1 MDRNLTEQLKKLSKE
16 LADKQSTLNHH
27 SDELT
32 DAELASLNDRIEDL
46 QDEIWD
52 IEDILREEAENE
64 YGDLSAKGWN

>member
-16 LADKQSTLNHH
+16 LAENQTVVRHH

-32 DAELASLNDRIEDL
+32 DAELATLNERIEDL

-52 IEDILREEAENE
+52 IEDILRDEAENE
-64 YGDLSAKGWN
+64 YGEHSAKGWN